1 MVFILANLYPSR
13 RQSMG
18 KHDEDRDSMSRRNGT
33 AQWKGTGRSC
43 FIRSQDHVAWSIKK
57 KEKTMSLGTLADLQ
71 VASVTVTTSGKNV
84 LSTNPN
90 GNFPLSGSSI
100 TLGVTP

>member
-18 KHDEDRDSMSRRNGT
+18 KHDEDRDSMSRRNGKVQGVLASFVPKT
-33 AQWKGTGRSC
+33 MSLDRS
-43 FIRSQDHVAWSIKK
+43 KK

-90 GNFPLSGSSI
+90 RIFPLSGSSI